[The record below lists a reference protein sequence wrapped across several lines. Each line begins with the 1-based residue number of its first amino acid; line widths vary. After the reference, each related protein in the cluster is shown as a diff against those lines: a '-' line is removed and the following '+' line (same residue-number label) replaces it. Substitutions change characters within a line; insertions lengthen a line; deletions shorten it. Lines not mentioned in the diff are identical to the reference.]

1 MSVAIRGA
9 GQPASGRSTDSC
21 RPSRITSEKSG
32 RCSSRV
38 RKQHSDEVLLSQL
51 QRHVASIKRPGTL
64 VVETAGGVHSPT
76 PAGTS
81 QADFYRPLR
90 LPIVLI
96 ADAALGGISSS
107 ISAFESLH
115 IRGYD
120 VERVVIFSHPTYRN
134 DGYLVPYFQR
144 HGVPLT
150 VLPPPPAQ
158 QENPA
163 VDSAAMAEYYE
174 STAPSLGSTIADL
187 ESRHAARAAEIESMP
202 ARAAK
207 TIWYPF
213 TQHCDVS
220 PASVQAIDSAHDDFF
235 QTYSAARSGETEV
248 LAQKFDGS
256 ASWWTQGLGHANPQ
270 LTLAAAYAAGRY
282 GHVMFPGS
290 IHSPAL
296 ALAEMLLEHLGNH
309 RLERV
314 FYSDN
319 GSTGVEVAL
328 KMALRASRLRYGWAA
343 SDDVGIVGLKGAYH
357 GDTIGAMDCADP
369 GVYNEE
375 VEWYRG
381 RGHWFDFPK
390 VAMKD
395 GVWRVTM
402 PEEMGGGVTEFGNL
416 GEVFDVET
424 REAGSLGELYVTHI
438 RGRLEQLVKVEAR
451 KFGAVMLEP
460 VILGAGGMLFA

>member
-1 MSVAIRGA
+1 ML
-9 GQPASGRSTDSC
+9 
-21 RPSRITSEKSG
+21 ITCP
-32 RCSSRV
+32 RQ
-38 RKQHSDEVLLSQL
+38 QHSDEALLSQL
-51 QRHVASIKRPGTL
+51 HKHIAGIKQSGTL

-76 PAGTS
+76 PSGTS

-96 ADAALGGISSS
+96 ADSALGGISSS

-120 VERVVIFSHPTYRN
+120 VERVVIFSNSTYRN
-134 DGYLVPYFQR
+134 DGYLGPYFER
-144 HGVPLT
+144 HGVPTT
-150 VLPPPPAQ
+150 VLPSPPSQHESPA
-158 QENPA
+158 EDA
-163 VDSAAMAEYYE
+163 SAMSEYYE
-174 STAPSLGSTIADL
+174 STAASLSPAIADL
-187 ESRHAARAAEIESMP
+187 ESRHASRIAEIESMP
-202 ARAAK
+202 ARAAE

-213 TQHCDVS
+213 TQHAEIS
-220 PASVQAIDSAHDDFF
+220 PATIQAIDSAHGDFF
-235 QTYSAARSGETEV
+235 QVYSPAAKSAKSAEKQEEV
-248 LAQKFDGS
+248 LRQKFDGS
-256 ASWWTQGLGHANPQ
+256 ASWWTQGLGHANPD

-290 IHSPAL
+290 IHAPAL
-296 ALAEMLLEHLGNH
+296 TLAEMLLKNLGNE

-328 KMALRASRLRYGWAA
+328 KMALRASRLRYGWGAN
-343 SDDVGIVGLKGAYH
+343 DDLGILGLKGAYH

-375 VEWYRG
+375 VEWYSG

-395 GVWRVTM
+395 GVWKVTM
-402 PEEMGGGVTEFGNL
+402 PEEMGGGETEFASL
-416 GEVFDVET
+416 SEVFDVEG
-424 REAGSLGELYVTHI
+424 REAGSLGEMYAKYI
-438 RGRLEQLVKVEAR
+438 RARLEQLVKFEGR
-451 KFGAVMLEP
+451 KFGAVMIEP
-460 VILGAGGMLFA
+460 VVLGAGGMLFA